1 MNLYFDNASTSF
13 PKPPEVEEYI
23 KLYLAQGGTYG
34 RAAYP
39 RIFNASKI
47 VEEAREQLSILLGT
61 SLVSNILFIYNS
73 TYALNAIIQGF
84 RYSKKKILI
93 SPLEH
98 NAVGRPVE
106 FLKQSQGVEYEV
118 MPHFSDGLI
127 NIGELKKVELSNF
140 DMAIVNHVSNVNG
153 VIQPIKEIKEV
164 LDDIPLLIDGSQSL
178 GKVEVKV
185 DEWGIDML
193 AFTGHKGLLGPTGI
207 GGFFIRKPDLIST
220 FIFGGTGSNSDRL
233 EMPDFLPDRFEAGTQ
248 NILGIYGLLGAL
260 RNTEPQRYQQ
270 ETFEHLLKKLSQI
283 DGIKL
288 LMSNDLTNQSD
299 VFSIVPQRTSV
310 SEFAK
315 QLYNRFKIEVRSGLH
330 CSPLAHKTLGTYPSG
345 SVRISLSKYH
355 NDNDLEFL
363 YNSIIDIN
371 QTTL

>member
-39 RIFNASKI
+39 RIFNASRV
-47 VEEAREQLSILLGT
+47 VEEAREQLSFLLGT
-61 SLVSNILFIYNS
+61 SLGSNILFTYNS
-73 TYALNAIIQGF
+73 TYALNIIIQGF

-106 FLKQSQGVEYEV
+106 HLKQSQSIEYEV
-118 MPHFSDGLI
+118 MPHYSDGLVNI
-127 NIGELKKVELSNF
+127 NELKKIELSNF
-140 DMAIVNHVSNVNG
+140 DLAIVNHVSNVNG
-153 VIQPIKEIKEV
+153 VVQPIKEIKEA
-164 LDDIPLLIDGSQSL
+164 LGDIPLLIDASQSL
-178 GKVEVKV
+178 GKVDIKV

-220 FIFGGTGSNSDRL
+220 FIFGGTGSNSEKL

-248 NILGIYGLLGAL
+248 NIMGIYGLLGAIKS
-260 RNTEPQRYQQ
+260 NEPIEYSQNY
-270 ETFEHLLKKLSQI
+270 FELLLNRLDQVVN
-283 DGIKL
+283 IKL
-288 LMSNDLTNQSD
+288 LMANDLKNQSD
-299 VFSIVPQRTSV
+299 VFSFVPLKASV
-310 SEFAK
+310 SEFTK
-315 QLYNRFKIEVRSGLH
+315 QLYNQFKIEVRSGLH
-330 CSPLAHKTLGTYPSG
+330 CSPLAHKTLDSYPNG

-355 NDNDLEFL
+355 TDNDLEYL
-363 YNSIIDIN
+363 YNCIIDIN
-371 QTTL
+371 QRTL

>member
-39 RIFNASKI
+39 RIFNTSKV
-47 VEEAREQLSILLGT
+47 VEEAREQLSFLLGT
-61 SLVSNILFIYNS
+61 TLVSNILFTYNS
-73 TYALNAIIQGF
+73 TYALNTIIQGF
-84 RYSKKKILI
+84 RYSKKRILL

-106 FLKQSQGVEYEV
+106 HLRQSQGIEYEI
-118 MPHFSDGLI
+118 MPHFSDGLV
-127 NIGELKKVELSNF
+127 NIEELKKLKLSDF
-140 DMAIVNHVSNVNG
+140 DLVIVNHVSNVNG

-164 LDDIPLLIDGSQSL
+164 LGDVPLLVDASQSF
-178 GKVEVKV
+178 GKVDIRV

-207 GGFFIRKPDLIST
+207 GGFFIRKPESIAPL
-220 FIFGGTGSNSDRL
+220 IFGGTGSNSDKL

-260 RNTEPQRYQQ
+260 KSNQPIGYSQNS
-270 ETFEHLLKKLSQI
+270 FELLLNKLSQVNT
-283 DGIKL
+283 IKL
-288 LMSNDLTNQSD
+288 LIANDLNNQSD
-299 VFSIVPQRTSV
+299 VFSFIPLKTSV
-310 SEFAK
+310 SEFTK
-315 QLYNRFKIEVRSGLH
+315 QLYNQFKIEVRSGLH
-330 CSPLAHKTLGTYPSG
+330 CSPLAHKTLGSYPSG
-345 SVRISLSKYH
+345 GVRVSLSKYH
-355 NDNDLEFL
+355 TDNDLEYL

-371 QTTL
+371 QRTL

>member
-39 RIFNASKI
+39 RIFNASKV
-47 VEEAREQLSILLGT
+47 VEEAREQLSLLLNT
-61 SLVSNILFIYNS
+61 SLVSNIIFTYNS
-73 TYALNAIIQGF
+73 TYGLNTIIQGF

-106 FLKQSQGVEYEV
+106 HLRQSQGIEYEI
-118 MPHFSDGLI
+118 MPHFSDGLVDI
-127 NIGELKKVELSNF
+127 DELKKIKLSNF
-140 DMAIVNHVSNVNG
+140 DLAILNHVSNVNG

-164 LDDIPLLIDGSQSL
+164 LGNIPLLIDASQSL
-178 GKVEVKV
+178 GKVDIKV
-185 DEWGIDML
+185 DEWDIDML

-220 FIFGGTGSNSDRL
+220 FIFGGTGSNSDKL

-248 NILGIYGLLGAL
+248 NILGIYGLLGAIKC
-260 RNTEPQRYQQ
+260 NESIGYSQNS
-270 ETFEHLLKKLSQI
+270 FELLLNRLNQV
-283 DGIKL
+283 DNIKL
-288 LMSNDLTNQSD
+288 LMANDLNNQSD
-299 VFSIVPQRTSV
+299 VFSFVPLKTSV
-310 SEFAK
+310 SEFTK
-315 QLYNRFKIEVRSGLH
+315 QLYNQFKIEVRSGLH
-330 CSPLAHKTLGTYPSG
+330 CSPLAHKTLGSYPNG
-345 SVRISLSKYH
+345 SVRVSLSKYH
-355 NDNDLEFL
+355 TNNDLEYL

-371 QTTL
+371 QRTL